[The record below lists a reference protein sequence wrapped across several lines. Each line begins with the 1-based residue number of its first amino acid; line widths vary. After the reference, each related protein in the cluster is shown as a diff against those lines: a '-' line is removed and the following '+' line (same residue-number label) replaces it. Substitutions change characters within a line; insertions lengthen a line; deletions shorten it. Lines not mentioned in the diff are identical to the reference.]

1 VSAMLRSSLPYLLI
15 LTLVACAPKPR
26 PPLPHFYDRLEEPL
40 DTLDASSVAGKKIV
54 IDPGHGGVFRG
65 AIGLEGLDEADVNLG
80 VALYLWGLLEEAGA
94 EVHLTRKVD
103 RDFVEGDTLALRQ
116 DLEARVAI
124 ADRIAPDVFMS
135 LHHNADFAGDR
146 TFNEIQIYHKIS
158 DDGPSLDI
166 ARIVARHLRGNI
178 GETKTR
184 VLPGNYYVLRN
195 SKMPSVLCEPSYIS
209 NPHVESKLKLSDKQR
224 LEAEVYFLALVD
236 YFARGVPAIDSL
248 GPEGLITTA
257 MPRIEVVFD
266 KEAVI
271 DLASVTIYLDDGR
284 LQPSKLGP
292 NRFAAFPDEPLRG
305 GRHTVRAAGR
315 AVGGNSTREAMA
327 VFEVDLEPHV
337 MSLRSLPDAGRPSF
351 PQKIAALVLDEH
363 AHPVKDGTSVEFR
376 WEGGHH
382 QAETLKGEASLFIGR
397 EAPFGV
403 TGITA
408 LCGDI
413 SDQVEIRTSSADSY
427 VSGFVVDAGNAPL
440 EGATV
445 TAVGSRVS
453 AVTDRH
459 GFFVLTADGT
469 PGLFDVSKSGYRK
482 AVTAADNDS
491 FPLVRLVR
499 FYSALGTGL
508 TVTVDPQGGGGETG
522 WVGPTGITASD
533 LNLQVAERVATLLRS
548 AGVEARLTRDTDHEV
563 GGAERV
569 ITCESNHSALLISI
583 AHQPGDL
590 KRLVIDHFPGSRGG
604 TLLSGYIADEMQDVV
619 AYDSNIGETAE
630 YIIQQT
636 SCPAVKVSFP
646 TGSTAVH
653 EVALSETFN
662 VWTRA
667 YPVHLAILRFLGV
680 DKASTFAVSGR
691 VTSGGKPFGGAVIT
705 IDGSLEVLTD
715 PRGRFTVKMLE
726 AGPHTAEA
734 FSGGRK
740 SDTVRFDNTTGTVS
754 LELQQSR

>member
-1 VSAMLRSSLPYLLI
+1 MSAILRSTLPYLLI

-26 PPLPHFYDRLEEPL
+26 PPLPRFYDRLKEPL
-40 DTLDASSVAGKKIV
+40 DTLDASSVAGKKIL

-94 EVHLTRKVD
+94 EVHLTRKID

-116 DLEARVAI
+116 DLQARVAI

-146 TFNEIQIYHKIS
+146 TFNEIQVYYKIG
-158 DDGPSLDI
+158 DEGPSLDI

-195 SKMPSVLCEPSYIS
+195 SKIPSILCEPSYIS
-209 NPHVESKLKLSDKQR
+209 NPHVESKLRLSDKQR

-257 MPRIEVVFD
+257 VPRIEVVFD

-271 DLASVTIYLDDGR
+271 DLASVTIYLDDDR

-292 NRFAAFPDEPLRG
+292 NRFAAFPGKPLRG
-305 GRHTVRAAGR
+305 GHHTVRAAGR
-315 AVGGNSTREAMA
+315 AVGGNSTREATV
-327 VFEVDLEPHV
+327 VFDVDLKPYV
-337 MSLRSLPDAGRPSF
+337 ISLRSLPDAGRPPF
-351 PQKIAALVLDEH
+351 PQKIAALVLDEN
-363 AHPVKDGTSVEFR
+363 ANPVKDGTSVEFR
-376 WEGGHH
+376 WEGGQH

-397 EAPFGV
+397 DAPFGV

-413 SDQVEIRTSSADSY
+413 SDRVEIRASSGDAC
-427 VSGFVVDAGNAPL
+427 VSGFVLDTGDAPL

-445 TAVGSRVS
+445 TAPGSEVS

-459 GFFVLTADGT
+459 GFFMLAADGT
-469 PGLFDVSKSGYRK
+469 PGSLAVSKSGYRK
-482 AVTAADNDS
+482 TLTAVDSDS
-491 FPLVRLVR
+491 FPLVRLAR

-508 TVTVDPQGGGGETG
+508 TVTVDPQGGGDETG

-533 LNLQVAERVATLLRS
+533 LNLQVAEKVATLLRS
-548 AGVEARLTRDTDHEV
+548 SGIEAHLTRDTDREV

-569 ITCESNHSALLISI
+569 ITCESEHSALLVSI
-583 AHQPGDL
+583 AHQPGDM

-604 TLLSGYIADEMQDVV
+604 TLVSGYIADEMQDVV
-619 AYDSNIGETAE
+619 AYDSDIGETAE

-646 TGSTAVH
+646 TGSSATD
-653 EVALSETFN
+653 EVTLSETFN

-680 DKASTFAVSGR
+680 DKPSTFAVSGQ
-691 VTSGGKPFGGAVIT
+691 VTSGGRPFGRAVVT
-705 IDGSLEVLTD
+705 IDGSLEVLAD
-715 PRGRFTVKMLE
+715 SRGRFTVKMLE

-740 SDTVRFDNTTGTVS
+740 SDPVRFDNTTGAIT
-754 LELQQSR
+754 LEL